1 MTNQNFLKLVAL
13 DVCTLSRCEN
23 QRYAD
28 RLDQKWPVPLQNPCL
43 PLLDC
48 LVHILRLFKHRDFV
62 MQDDHRQHGYLLYFR
77 KPGNMISIRDT
88 GEKQYR
94 NYPPAAYAAPGPG
107 RERKKCVLVMILQK
121 AAGTELVWIGPVL
134 LYGRT

>member
-1 MTNQNFLKLVAL
+1 MTNQNLLKLVAL

-28 RLDQKWPVPLQNPCL
+28 RLDQKWPVPLQNTCL

-62 MQDDHRQHGYLLYFR
+62 MKDDHRQHSYLLYFR
-77 KPGNMISIRDT
+77 KPRNMISIRDL
-88 GEKQYR
+88 GQE
-94 NYPPAAYAAPGPG
+94 
-107 RERKKCVLVMILQK
+107 
-121 AAGTELVWIGPVL
+121 
-134 LYGRT
+134 